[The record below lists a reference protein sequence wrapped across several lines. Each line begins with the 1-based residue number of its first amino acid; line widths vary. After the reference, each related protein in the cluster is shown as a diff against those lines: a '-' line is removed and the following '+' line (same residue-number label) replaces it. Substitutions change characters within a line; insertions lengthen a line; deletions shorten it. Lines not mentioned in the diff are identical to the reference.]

1 MAYLAPEV
9 YAGNGYGRAVDWW
22 SLGVVFYECIYGRVR
37 AWPRD
42 VAIARMA
49 ANRPKIALETVQFRH
64 ARVTSPGNYESVAEI
79 PNHQPSSFRELP

>member
-37 AWPRD
+37 AWPHD
-42 VAIARMA
+42 VTITRTA
-49 ANRPKIALETVQFRH
+49 ADGSKMILETV
-64 ARVTSPGNYESVAEI
+64 
-79 PNHQPSSFRELP
+79 